1 MTFATAAAYVRQMIR
16 AFLIAAVLAF
26 VAGGCGNDAHKPQN
40 GADAA
45 LRVKHV
51 VDGSQGL
58 YVEGSGWHVRVV
70 DSDGNTVLEKK
81 LADDSVSVSLE
92 PGRYE
97 LQSEEFPC
105 DGNCSNLDPA
115 TDGCSEELTA
125 QSGQELAATVTLR
138 PAHGCSIA
146 VLKSARI

>member
-1 MTFATAAAYVRQMIR
+1 MRSS
-16 AFLIAAVLAF
+16 
-26 VAGGCGNDAHKPQN
+26 GGCGNDAHKPQN

-58 YVEGSGWHVRVV
+58 YVEGSVWHVRVV

>member
-1 MTFATAAAYVRQMIR
+1 MIR
-16 AFLIAAVLAF
+16 AFLIGAVLAF
-26 VAGGCGNDAHKPQN
+26 VVAGCGNYAGKPQK

-51 VDGSQGL
+51 VDGTQGL
-58 YVEGSGWHVRVV
+58 YVEGSVWHVRVV
-70 DSDGNTVLEKK
+70 DSNGDAVLDRK
-81 LADDSVSVSLE
+81 LADDSVVVSLQ

-115 TDGCSEELTA
+115 TDRCSEELTV
-125 QSGQELAATVTLR
+125 QSGQQAATVTLK
-138 PAHGCSIA
+138 PGHGCSIA
-146 VLKSARI
+146 VLKSVRT

>member
-1 MTFATAAAYVRQMIR
+1 MIR
-16 AFLIAAVLAF
+16 VLLIGAVLAF
-26 VAGGCGNDAHKPQN
+26 VVGGCGNDTGKPQK

-58 YVEGSGWHVRVV
+58 YVEGSLWHVRVV
-70 DSDGNTVLEKK
+70 DSDGSAVLDQK
-81 LADDSVSVSLE
+81 LADDSVSVSLQ

-97 LQSEEFPC
+97 LQSEELPC

-115 TDGCSEELTA
+115 ADRCSEELTVR
-125 QSGQELAATVTLR
+125 SGRQAATVTLK
-138 PAHGCSIA
+138 PGHGCSIA
-146 VLKSARI
+146 VLESPRT